1 MAEKDVNN
9 RKMGKITKKIR
20 KIVLDTESINRIYPC
35 DGNETSGAKYF
46 FVFNNTSYYFN
57 MPSVS
62 YGEKLTFNTSTN
74 KLYWDKLDS
83 TSVEISTSSTGTSS
97 NELTFAY
104 PPKWSDDYIDIGAN
118 ASNVICSDG
127 HSVQYKLNNLS
138 GDYVE
143 KTGDTMTGA
152 LTTPILTVG
161 SRSSGTVGEKSFAQG
176 HHNLASGEKSFAQ
189 GFNNIASGEDSH
201 AEGTGT
207 SASGDSAHS
216 EGSYTHAL
224 EDSAHAE
231 GTSTYA
237 TAIYSHAEG
246 SSTQA
251 RTRSQHVQGEYN
263 IYDTT
268 GSTTTRGTYAHI
280 VGNGTSSTRS
290 NAHTLDWSGNAWFA
304 GDVYV
309 KSTSGTNKD
318 EGSKKLATEDLL
330 TAKENITNKV
340 TTLSAQSTDTQYPS
354 AKAVYD
360 QINAKIATAY
370 KPMGSCT
377 FENLPSL
384 VAANEGYVYNI
395 TNNFTTT
402 IDFIEGAGKNYI
414 AGTDVA
420 IINNG
425 TAANP
430 IYKYD
435 VLGGAVDLTNYV
447 EKTGDIM
454 TGTLTMTGLTV
465 GSRSDGTFGT
475 RSVAEGANNIA
486 SGANSHAEGY
496 ENIAS
501 GNNSHV
507 EGKGNHTIAYSA
519 GRNEGQHVQGLYN
532 ISSVSS
538 RVTNLHV
545 YAQQLLQRY
554 IQGDTSVTVADV
566 QRAARAAENS
576 DYLHIV
582 GNGADDESQSNA
594 HILDHGGNAWFSGDV
609 YTGSTSGTDWDDGA
623 KKLATE
629 EYVQLNGGKIDSI
642 SANGVAQTID
652 ENKNVD
658 LTIPIITYGQTELTP
673 GTSLLNEGTFYF
685 VYE

>member
-9 RKMGKITKKIR
+9 RKMSKITKKIR
-20 KIVLDTESINRIYPC
+20 KIVLDTESVNRIYPC

-62 YGEKLTFNTSTN
+62 YGEKLSFNTSTN

-83 TSVEISTSSTGTSS
+83 TTVEISTSSTGTSS

-104 PPKWSDDYIDIGAN
+104 PPKWSDDYINIGAD

-143 KTGDTMTGA
+143 KTGDIMTGP
-152 LTTPILTVG
+152 LTTTALTVG
-161 SRSSGTVGEKSFAQG
+161 SRRDGNIGAKSFSQG
-176 HHNLASGEKSFAQ
+176 NYNRASGENSFTQ
-189 GFNNIASGEDSH
+189 GYDNIASGEDSH

-207 SASGDSAHS
+207 SALGDSAHA

-224 EDSAHAE
+224 GDSAHAE

-251 RTRSQHVQGEYN
+251 RTRSQHVEGEYN
-263 IYDTT
+263 VYDTA
-268 GSTTTRGTYAHI
+268 GSQTTRGTYLHI
-280 VGNGTSSTRS
+280 AGNGTSATLS
-290 NAHTLDWSGNAWFA
+290 NAHTLDWAGNAWFA

-309 KSTSGTNKD
+309 KSNSGTNKD
-318 EGSKKLATEDLL
+318 EGSKRLATEDLL
-330 TAKENITNKV
+330 TAKENIINKV
-340 TTLSAQSTDTQYPS
+340 TTLSEQSTDTQYPS

-360 QINAKIATAY
+360 QINTKIAKTY

-384 VAANEGYVYNI
+384 VAANEGHVYNI
-395 TNNFTTT
+395 TNDFITT

-425 TAANP
+425 TTANP

-435 VLGGAVDLTNYV
+435 ILGGAVDLTNYV
-447 EKTGDIM
+447 EKTGDVM

-465 GSRSDGTFGT
+465 GSRSNGTFGA
-475 RSVAEGANNIA
+475 RSVAEGVNNIA
-486 SGANSHAEGY
+486 SGANSHAEGQGTR
-496 ENIAS
+496 AS
-501 GNNSHV
+501 GDNSHAEGYETIAEGSFSHAEGRWTQTYGGAQHV
-507 EGKGNHTIAYSA
+507 EGI
-519 GRNEGQHVQGLYN
+519 YN
-532 ISSVSS
+532 IIDE
-538 RVTNLHV
+538 
-545 YAQQLLQRY
+545 Q
-554 IQGDTSVTVADV
+554 SVTPTGNNYV
-566 QRAARAAENS
+566 
-576 DYLHIV
+576 HIV
-582 GNGADDESQSNA
+582 GNGNDARRSNA
-594 HILDHGGNAWFSGDV
+594 HTLDWSGNAWFSGDV
-609 YTGSTSGTDWDDGA
+609 YTGSTSGINKDTGS

-629 EYVQLNGGKIDSI
+629 EYVELNGGKIDSI
-642 SANGVAQTID
+642 SANGVVQTID

-658 LTIPIITYGQTELTP
+658 LTIPIITYGMTDLTP
-673 GTSLLNEGTFYF
+673 GISPLNEGTFYF

>member
-9 RKMGKITKKIR
+9 RKMSKITKKIR
-20 KIVLDTESINRIYPC
+20 KIVLDTESVNRIYPC

-62 YGEKLTFNTSTN
+62 YGEKLSFNTSTN
-74 KLYWDKLDS
+74 KLYWEKLDS
-83 TSVEISTSSTGTSS
+83 TTVEISTSSTGTSS

-104 PPKWSDDYIDIGAN
+104 PPKWSDDYINIGAD

-152 LTTPILTVG
+152 LTTTALTVG
-161 SRSSGTVGEKSFAQG
+161 SRRSGTIGAKSFSQG
-176 HHNLASGEKSFAQ
+176 NYNRASGENSFTQ
-189 GFNNIASGEDSH
+189 GYDNIASGEDSH

-207 SASGDSAHS
+207 NASGDSSHS
-216 EGSYTHAL
+216 EGSYTRAL

-231 GTSTYA
+231 GSSTHA
-237 TAIYSHAEG
+237 TAIYSHSEG
-246 SSTQA
+246 YSTQA
-251 RTRSQHVQGEYN
+251 RARSQHVEGEYN
-263 IYDTT
+263 IYDDP
-268 GSTTTRGTYAHI
+268 GSQVVRGTYLHI
-280 VGNGTSSTRS
+280 AGNGTSATRS
-290 NAHTLDWSGNAWFA
+290 NAHTLDWAGNAWFA

-309 KSTSGTNKD
+309 KSNSGVNKD

-330 TAKENITNKV
+330 TVKENITNKV
-340 TTLSAQSTDTQYPS
+340 TTLSEQSTDTQYPS

-402 IDFIEGAGKNYI
+402 VDFIEGAGKNYI

-430 IYKYD
+430 IYRYD

-447 EKTGDIM
+447 EKTGDVM

-465 GSRSDGTFGT
+465 GSRSNGTFGA

-486 SGANSHAEGY
+486 SGANSHAEGQGTR
-496 ENIAS
+496 AS
-501 GNNSHV
+501 GDNSHAEGYETIAEGSFSHAEGRWTQTYGGAQHV
-507 EGKGNHTIAYSA
+507 EGI
-519 GRNEGQHVQGLYN
+519 YN
-532 ISSVSS
+532 IIDE
-538 RVTNLHV
+538 
-545 YAQQLLQRY
+545 Q
-554 IQGDTSVTVADV
+554 SVTPTGNNYV
-566 QRAARAAENS
+566 
-576 DYLHIV
+576 HIV
-582 GNGADDESQSNA
+582 GNGNDARRSNA
-594 HILDHGGNAWFSGDV
+594 HTLDWSGNAWFSGDV
-609 YTGSTSGTDWDDGA
+609 YTGSTSGINKDTGS

-642 SANGVAQTID
+642 SANGVVQTID

-658 LTIPIITYGQTELTP
+658 LTIPIITYGMTDLTP
-673 GTSLLNEGTFYF
+673 GISPLNEGTFYF